1 MSSVRDDELRRILTE
16 ANPWWRAS
24 ATGADPTE
32 WTKAHRLLWERAEL
46 DLNYRSGALEDI
58 VAGPLQDLFTVLVG
72 PRRVGKSVV
81 LLDAA
86 AALCARSDIDP
97 RQVIHIPCDGMRDRD
112 LRRVLTLG
120 RELTRSV
127 DSQVA
132 LRRVWLLD
140 EISGIPGWSAVLKA
154 ARDQSSFG
162 DDTVVAT
169 GSRWA
174 ENEDIAGNLLTGR
187 AGKASGRRVRHV
199 LPMTFRDFLAASRP
213 DMVRP
218 AVVHPVELQSR
229 DVKAALEA
237 LRFDVD
243 AYDLAWQAY
252 LTCGGFP
259 RAVYE
264 YERHGGVSET
274 YLRDLASWLRSD
286 IDSQAGPE
294 SIPLLLAGLAQRA
307 TSPFN
312 TTRAA
317 EALGYVSRA
326 VLDSRVR
333 KLIATFAA
341 IACPRRDDQGVVVPG
356 AQYKLYLTDP
366 LLAWLPSRLRAGL
379 PDPEMTTLTEM
390 SVGIALAAAIE
401 QLDEG
406 RWTVGD
412 TIGYLKTASS
422 NEVDL
427 TSVPVPTS
435 AGSQLTVPLESKW
448 VDDGWRGE
456 AKVVEAKFGK
466 GILATKS
473 ILDLE
478 HPTWAVPA
486 PLVSLLLR

>member
-1 MSSVRDDELRRILTE
+1 VARVRDDELRRILTE

-24 ATGADPTE
+24 AAGTDPTA
-32 WTKAHRLLWERAEL
+32 WTKAHRLLRERSEF
-46 DLNYRSGALEDI
+46 DLNYRSDALED
-58 VAGPLQDLFTVLVG
+58 VSTRRLQDLFTVLIG

-86 AALCARSDIDP
+86 AELCARPDVDP
-97 RQVIHIPCDGMRDRD
+97 RQIIHIPCDGMRDRD

-127 DSQVA
+127 DAQAVQ
-132 LRRVWLLD
+132 RRVWLLD
-140 EISGIPGWSAVLKA
+140 EITGIPGWSAVLKA

-174 ENEDIAGNLLTGR
+174 ESEDIAGNLLSGR

-199 LPMTFRDFLAASRP
+199 LPMTFRDFLAATRP

-218 AVVHPVELQSR
+218 AVVHPVELQSGPA
-229 DVKAALEA
+229 KAALEA
-237 LRFDVD
+237 LKFDVD

-264 YERHGGVSET
+264 YERHGGVSDN

-286 IDSQAGPE
+286 VDSQAGPE
-294 SIPLLLAGLAQRA
+294 SIPLLLAGLTERA

-312 TTRAA
+312 TTNTAG
-317 EALGYVSRA
+317 ALGYGSRA

-341 IACPRRDDQGVVVPG
+341 VACPRRDDQGAAVPG

-379 PDPEMTTLTEM
+379 PDPNMTALTEM
-390 SVGIALAAAIE
+390 SVGVALAAAIE
-401 QLDEG
+401 RIDEG
-406 RWTVGD
+406 RWTAGD
-412 TIGYLKTASS
+412 TIGYLRTASS

-435 AGSQLTVPLESKW
+435 AGSQLTVPLETKW

-456 AKVVEAKFGK
+456 AKVIEAKFGK

-478 HPTWAVPA
+478 HPAWAVPA
-486 PLVSLLLR
+486 PIVSLLLR